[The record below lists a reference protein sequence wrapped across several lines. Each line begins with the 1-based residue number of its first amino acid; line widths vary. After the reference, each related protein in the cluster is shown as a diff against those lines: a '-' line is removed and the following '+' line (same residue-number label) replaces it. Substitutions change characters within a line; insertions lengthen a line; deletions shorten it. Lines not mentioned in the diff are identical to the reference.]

1 MIPERTMPPSA
12 LSYSAASIEDARM
25 SSSPNK
31 SSITLHGESTFEHV
45 VRQLHLSPEEYVTSV
60 ELKEWVRKHKDSK
73 YVPPYLLDLWGFQV
87 DDELFGKTA
96 QTLKRTA

>member
-1 MIPERTMPPSA
+1 M
-12 LSYSAASIEDARM
+12 
-25 SSSPNK
+25 SSPNE
-31 SSITLHGESTFEHV
+31 SSITPHGESTFEHV
-45 VRQLHLSPEEYVTSV
+45 AHRLHLSPSEYATSA

-96 QTLKRTA
+96 NSLKRTA

>member
-1 MIPERTMPPSA
+1 
-12 LSYSAASIEDARM
+12 M

-45 VRQLHLSPEEYVTSV
+45 VRRLHLSPEEYESSHV
-60 ELKEWVRKHKDSK
+60 LKEWVRKNKDSK

-96 QTLKRTA
+96 KTLKRAA